1 MASDPYNNDEGVRM
15 NVIEES
21 AGTLSGIEQLRALKA
36 AGRRP
41 PIADTLDFDLAEI
54 EKGRVVFAGV
64 PGANALNPIGSIH
77 GGYAATLL
85 DSACGCAAHTMLSS
99 TQGYTTLELKVSY
112 HRALKPGG
120 EPVRA
125 EGVVLSIGRRTA
137 FVEAKLVDG
146 QGKLCASA
154 TSTLLVFDL
163 PS

>member
-1 MASDPYNNDEGVRM
+1 M

-21 AGTLSGIEQLRALKA
+21 AGRLSGIEQLRALQA

-41 PIADTLDFDLAEI
+41 PIAETLDFDLAEI
-54 EKGRVVFAGV
+54 EKGRVVFAGI

-85 DSACGCAAHTMLSS
+85 DSACGCAAHTLLSA

-112 HRALKPGG
+112 HRALNPGG

-125 EGVVLSIGRRTA
+125 EGTVLSIGRRTA

-146 QGKLCASA
+146 NGRLCASA

-163 PS
+163 PA

>member
-1 MASDPYNNDEGVRM
+1 M

-21 AGTLSGIEQLRALKA
+21 AGTLSGLDQLRALMA
-36 AGRRP
+36 SGGRP
-41 PIADTLDFDLAEI
+41 PIAETLGFDLVEA
-54 EKGRVVFAGV
+54 EKGTAVFAGV

-85 DSACGCAAHTMLSS
+85 DSACGCAAHSMLSA

-112 HRALKPGG
+112 HRALQPGG

-137 FVEAKLVDG
+137 FVEAKLIDG
-146 QGKLCASA
+146 KGKPCASA

-163 PS
+163 PA